1 MKQEDII
8 IAPVISEKSMSDA
21 AKSKFT
27 FNVARRADKESIKKA
42 VEEKFKVNVLSV
54 STITTKGKS
63 IRAGTRRVEVPKQ
76 PKKKAIVTLKA
87 GQKIALFDTA

>member
-1 MKQEDII
+1 MKQEDIL

-21 AKSKFT
+21 AKSRFT
-27 FNVARRADKESIKKA
+27 FNVTRRADKASIKKA

-54 STITTKGKS
+54 ATITTKGKS
-63 IRAGTRRVEVPKQ
+63 IRTGTRRVESTKQ
-76 PKKKAIVTLKA
+76 PKKKAIVILKA